1 MAGLRFNFQVLSGGN
16 RISQIVPFIISP
28 FLRNRE
34 TLSDNN
40 FSYFCASNFSCM
52 AVVGKKQKTSG
63 SKPNYF
69 FSIISVSLVLFL
81 LGLFGLII
89 LQGKQLIRT
98 SKEKIEIITEM
109 ENAAGEEG
117 IQDVKTWLENRAFIK
132 PGSVKYISKEKGAAM
147 MREEFG
153 EDFLKLDLPNP
164 LYDVLTFNVRAKF
177 MQPDS
182 LARIKAALKEYP
194 FVNDVFYQES
204 LIDVI
209 AKNLQEISFIALGIG
224 VFFLLVAAT
233 LIHNTIRLALYSNRF
248 LIKNMELVGASW
260 EFISRP
266 YILRSLKHGFLSAIL
281 AIGILAALLFLAQRD
296 LPELKDML
304 FIPGIAVLFAVL
316 LILGLIICGFSTY
329 FVVNKYLKMRVDELY

>member
-1 MAGLRFNFQVLSGGN
+1 MAS
-16 RISQIVPFIISP
+16 
-28 FLRNRE
+28 
-34 TLSDNN
+34 
-40 FSYFCASNFSCM
+40 A
-52 AVVGKKQKTSG
+52 AKKQKTLG

-69 FSIISVSLVLFL
+69 FSIVSVALVLFL
-81 LGLFGLII
+81 LGLFGLIV
-89 LQGKQLIRT
+89 LQGKQLIKT
-98 SKEKIEIITEM
+98 SKEKIEIIAELKD
-109 ENAAGEEG
+109 AASVES
-117 IQDVKTWLENRAFIK
+117 IQGVKTWLENRAFIK

-164 LYDVLTFNVRAKF
+164 LYDVLTFHVRAKF

-182 LARIKAALKEYP
+182 LARIKLAIKKYP

-204 LIDVI
+204 LVDVI
-209 AKNLQEISFIALGIG
+209 AKNIQKISLIALAIG
-224 VFFLLVAAT
+224 LFFILVATT

-266 YILRSLKHGFLSAIL
+266 YILRSLKHGLLSSIL
-281 AIGILAALLFLAQRD
+281 AVGILTALLFLAQRD
-296 LPELKDML
+296 LPALKDML
-304 FIPGIAVLFAVL
+304 FIPGIAVLFAALPVL
-316 LILGLIICGFSTY
+316 GILICSLSTY